1 VAQKS
6 EPFHY
11 VAYNSSNTHTENRVV
26 RTYLLDLSFSYVT
39 LVATGVAGF
48 LWLECPGF
56 RASERRKSHS
66 GEGVHDVKLHHPSS
80 SVAMSNQ

>member
-48 LWLECPGF
+48 LWLEGPGF

-66 GEGVHDVKLHHPSS
+66 GVQGQGPGGVWGQAPRSKI
-80 SVAMSNQ
+80 